1 MEEKRFYW
9 IKLKTDF
16 FSRSDIDFI
25 LSQANGCEYVVLYQM
40 LCLNTV
46 NNDGRF
52 ETKIGEVIIPYDIDK
67 IVRDTKYFDY
77 DTVAIALEL
86 YKKLGLIY
94 EEEDGV
100 LKIADYEN
108 IVGSETSSAQR
119 VREWRKRKMLQCNK
133 NVTEDVT
140 SDVTQEYR
148 DKSIEY
154 RDKILDSNI
163 KENTKRK
170 KFEKPTL
177 EEIEAYKKE
186 ANLINLDTHR
196 FLDYYDS
203 NGWMVGKNHM
213 KDWKATA
220 RNWNRKSNNTT
231 PAWFNSDNQKE
242 EVTDEEMQ
250 EIYDL
255 FKEFRED

>member
-1 MEEKRFYW
+1 MSDYIKIGTIVKNMTQKIDDEDKNAYAVESVNLSEQKRLLEEEKQNYLNEFSDKVNEFDL
-9 IKLKTDF
+9 KLE
-16 FSRSDIDFI
+16 
-25 LSQANGCEYVVLYQM
+25 A
-40 LCLNTV
+40 LNHKLEQK
-46 NNDGRF
+46 NN
-52 ETKIGEVIIPYDIDK
+52 
-67 IVRDTKYFDY
+67 
-77 DTVAIALEL
+77 A
-86 YKKLGLIY
+86 
-94 EEEDGV
+94 V
-100 LKIADYEN
+100 LKGEIKSQVECEVYTTDYEN
-108 IVGSETSSAQR
+108 IVGSESSSTQR
-119 VREWRKRKMLQCNK
+119 VREWRKRKMLQCNN
-133 NVTEDVT
+133 NVTENVT

-154 RDKILDSNI
+154 RDKILDNNI

-177 EEIEAYKKE
+177 EELETYKKE

-242 EVTDEEMQ
+242 EKKKEEMQ
-250 EIYDL
+250 EVYDM